1 MAGEHLI
8 LQRKDRD
15 KLGER
20 HEQFLKGD
28 ATSFVLV
35 VVMAD
40 GTTHVDFDCV
50 DALGSALMNKLGGG
64 LLSAIEHL
72 RTLAL
77 EERMKTDILNG
88 DLPAIIDPR
97 KRH

>member
-8 LQRKDRD
+8 LERKDRD

-20 HEQFLKGD
+20 HEQFLKGE

-35 VVMAD
+35 VVMSD

-50 DALGSALMNKLGGG
+50 DAMHTPLMNKLGGG
-64 LLSAIEHL
+64 LMSALTHL
-72 RTLAL
+72 RQLAV
-77 EERMKTDILNG
+77 EERLKTDIMQGKGPKLYGSNG
-88 DLPAIIDPR
+88 PN
-97 KRH
+97 

>member
-1 MAGEHLI
+1 MPGEHLM
-8 LQRKDRD
+8 LERKDRD

-50 DALGSALMNKLGGG
+50 DALGTALLNKLGGG
-64 LLSAIEHL
+64 LMSALTHL
-72 RTLAL
+72 RELAL
-77 EERMKTDILNG
+77 QERIKTDIMNG
-88 DLPAIIDPR
+88 VEPAIVDRR